1 MLSILL
7 PHLGCRPMGVTP
19 QIPGIL
25 RASSGVGAFCR
36 LFVLPRAFFTLC
48 LNVKRGLTG
57 RGVHL
62 LVAWLLVL
70 ANVSGTLTDAIAN
83 PSANSALFML
93 MASYFL

>member
-1 MLSILL
+1 
-7 PHLGCRPMGVTP
+7 
-19 QIPGIL
+19 
-25 RASSGVGAFCR
+25 
-36 LFVLPRAFFTLC
+36 VLPPCFFTLC

-83 PSANSALFML
+83 PPAKTRSAGRAFTLPAKSISNEKRILLSVGREPLDSL
-93 MASYFL
+93 DWPV

>member
-1 MLSILL
+1 
-7 PHLGCRPMGVTP
+7 MGVTP

-25 RASSGVGAFCR
+25 RASSGVGAFLR
-36 LFVLPRAFFTLC
+36 LFVLPPCFFTLC
-48 LNVKRGLTG
+48 RNVKRGLTG

-83 PSANSALFML
+83 PGANSALFML